1 MMTSP
6 FLFMARMIRD
16 ALLVIALCLFA
27 GQALAGSRLL
37 ATGGVSQIEGAAGG
51 GLSPWGVLAGSAS
64 EGELAA
70 TAFISTAPLSDYTLT
85 AGGIGLNVHDRL
97 ELSLAH
103 QHLALDTLGGRLEQQ
118 IAGAKLRLFGDLLY
132 HPWGVWS
139 LGVQHKRLDDG
150 SLPRVI
156 GAHDVQGNDIYLSGS
171 KLLLAAMAERNLLL
185 NLTLRSTSA
194 NQGGLLGFGGDRE
207 GGRSLVAEGA
217 AGIFLTRRWVIGAE
231 YRQMPDNLSFARED
245 DWRSLYSAYF
255 FSPHLS
261 LTAAAL
267 DLGSIA
273 GLGRQRGGY
282 LSIQL
287 AF

>member
-1 MMTSP
+1 MTTCRSVLP
-6 FLFMARMIRD
+6 AWMLASVLL
-16 ALLVIALCLFA
+16 ALYLIT
-27 GQALAGSRLL
+27 GPALAGSRLL

-51 GLSPWGVLAGSAS
+51 GLSPWGVLAGNAS

-70 TAFISTAPLSDYTLT
+70 TAFASVAPLRDYRLT
-85 AGGIGLNVHDRL
+85 VGGVALNLHDRL
-97 ELSLAH
+97 ELSLAR
-103 QHLALDTLGGRLEQQ
+103 QRLDLDTLGGRLEQQ
-118 IAGAKLRLFGDLLY
+118 VAGAKLRLVGDLIY
-132 HPWGVWS
+132 HPWGIWS
-139 LGVQHKRLDDG
+139 LGVQHKQLDDG
-150 SLPRVI
+150 TLPLAV
-156 GAHDVQGNDIYLSGS
+156 GATSTRGSDIYLSGS
-171 KLLLAAMAERNLLL
+171 KLLLAAVAERNLLL

-217 AGIFLTRRWVIGAE
+217 AGIFLTRRWVVGAE

-273 GLGRQRGGY
+273 GLDHQRGGY
-282 LSIQL
+282 LSIQF

>member
-1 MMTSP
+1 
-6 FLFMARMIRD
+6 MIRD

-85 AGGIGLNVHDRL
+85 AGGIALNVHDRL

-171 KLLLAAMAERNLLL
+171 KLVFAALAERNLLL
-185 NLTLRSTSA
+185 NLTLRSTRA
-194 NQGGLLGFGGDRE
+194 NQGGLLGFGGDLE
-207 GGRSLVAEGA
+207 PGRTLVAEGSV
-217 AGIFLTRRWVIGAE
+217 GLFLTPRWIIGAE
-231 YRQMPDNLSFARED
+231 YRQKPDNLSFARED
-245 DWRSLYSAYF
+245 DWRSLYTAYF
-255 FSPHLS
+255 FSPQLS
-261 LTAAAL
+261 LTGAVL
-267 DLGSIA
+267 DLGAIA
-273 GLGRQRGGY
+273 GLEHQHGGY
-282 LSIQL
+282 LSLQFAL
-287 AF
+287 